1 MSKRKTTEEFIE
13 KANIIHNN
21 KYDYSKVEYKSNSTK
36 VCIICPEHGE
46 FWQTPY
52 NHLRG
57 CGCPK
62 CVGKNKKTTEEFIR
76 RAKEVHGDKYDYSKV
91 EYINAKTKV
100 CIICPEH
107 GEFWQIANRH
117 LSGCG
122 CPKCVGKNK
131 TTEEFIRRAKE
142 VHGDKYDY
150 SKVKYVNNSTKVCII
165 CPEHGEFWQKPAGH
179 LRGCGCPKCKGKNKT
194 AEEVIEKARKVHGDK
209 YDYSKVVYK
218 GMHTKVCII
227 CPEHGEFWQTLS
239 NHLKGCGCYKCGRTK
254 KGNYILV
261 QKYIDKCTEKY
272 KGFYDYSQIDI
283 NNVNY
288 VSHTKVPIICPEH
301 GMFKQNLYQHLNCVC
316 PCQMCRRGINTK
328 SDNKNK
334 IQTVIQDRIEHGI
347 IYCYTNKNNRKK
359 YIGQTI
365 DKEGRK
371 YGHLNVNQK
380 YKTLFDKI
388 LQKEGEEN
396 FEYEILFEIDE
407 KRSKIFDILNEKEK
421 YYIKL
426 YNSQVPNGYNIS
438 EGGKS
443 VKWMV
448 GYKPTQET
456 LQKLRDSHKGK
467 QNPMKGKHYSEEQRK
482 RMVEKWRNTMQEK
495 FNNGYITQRKNIIVF
510 ENKQNKGTYPNA
522 KEIER
527 VFGVNYKRVHYAL
540 KRMQPLDNKW
550 IFIYE
555 EKYSDHL
562 LDSICTKTYIQQKPE
577 KLVQQMD
584 RQGNIVAI
592 LKLSEAIKQFGTHI
606 FDVCNGKR
614 KTAGGYIWNWSSNN
628 V

>member
-13 KANIIHNN
+13 EA
-21 KYDYSKVEYKSNSTK
+21 
-36 VCIICPEHGE
+36 
-46 FWQTPY
+46 
-52 NHLRG
+52 
-57 CGCPK
+57 
-62 CVGKNKKTTEEFIR
+62 KK
-76 RAKEVHGDKYDYSKV
+76 VHGDKYDYSKV
-91 EYINAKTKV
+91 EYVNARTKV
-100 CIICPEH
+100 CIVCPEH
-107 GEFWQIANRH
+107 GEFWQIPD
-117 LSGCG
+117 S
-122 CPKCVGKNK
+122 
-131 TTEEFIRRAKE
+131 
-142 VHGDKYDY
+142 
-150 SKVKYVNNSTKVCII
+150 
-165 CPEHGEFWQKPAGH
+165 H
-179 LRGCGCPKCKGKNKT
+179 LRGRGCRLCGRDVAGNKKRIHTYEACFQDASKYETLKEFRLNSNVSYVISYKNGWIKDYAWLKHKQKSSGYWNNQKICKNFAAICKNTSDFKEKYGRAWFYSNKNGWLDEFFPQRQKKIHWVEESALAEAKKYISKIDLKSNNNGLYTYICKNKLM
-194 AEEVIEKARKVHGDK
+194 EKCDWFVKPKLDN
-209 YDYSKVVYK
+209 SK
-218 GMHTKVCII
+218 
-227 CPEHGEFWQTLS
+227 
-239 NHLKGCGCYKCGRTK
+239 
-254 KGNYILV
+254 LV
-261 QKYIDKCTEKY
+261 QAYIDKAKEKY

-316 PCQMCRRGINTK
+316 PCSLCRQGINTK

-334 IQTVIQDRIEHGI
+334 IQTVIQDKIRHGI
-347 IYCYTNKNNRKK
+347 IYCYTNKNNGKK

-365 DKEGRK
+365 EKEKRK
-371 YGHLNVNQK
+371 YKHLSVNQK
-380 YKTLFDKI
+380 HKTLFDKI
-388 LQKEGEEN
+388 LQKKGEEN

-407 KRSKIFDILNEKEK
+407 KRSKIFDILDEKEK

-438 EGGKS
+438 EGGRS

-482 RMVEKWRNTMQEK
+482 RMIEKRRNTMQEK

-510 ENKQNKGTYPNA
+510 KNKQNKGTYPNA

-555 EKYSDHL
+555 ENYSDYL
-562 LDSICTKTYIQQKPE
+562 LDNICTKTSIQQK
-577 KLVQQMD
+577 
-584 RQGNIVAI
+584 I
-592 LKLSEAIKQFGTHI
+592 
-606 FDVCNGKR
+606 
-614 KTAGGYIWNWSSNN
+614 
-628 V
+628 